1 VAGSFFAGDLT
12 APPRAVHD
20 PESSLPPLDIRLVSM
35 SPPPAEGARKRNHA
49 TRDRLL
55 DATEAIV
62 ANGGYGAPSHRTI
75 GQKAG
80 VHTALVG
87 YHFGTK
93 ELLYEAM
100 IGRRAG
106 ELTARWKKAIAAARE
121 KTPLTAEQVLAAYWA
136 PFGAED
142 AFGSSA
148 WRNYLCSVA
157 WLSQAGDGAA
167 GWERH
172 FDPVEREFRQALAD
186 ALPHLN
192 AEEIRRGFRYARELL
207 DSVLLH
213 RCESTES
220 ACGTTAPE
228 GLRDKDIDTLI
239 AFLAAGLRGLPYAR
253 MTAKKATEEARVDA
267 SVG

>member
-1 VAGSFFAGDLT
+1 MASPTT
-12 APPRAVHD
+12 AD
-20 PESSLPPLDIRLVSM
+20 
-35 SPPPAEGARKRNHA
+35 KRSDA
-49 TRDRLL
+49 TRERLL
-55 DATEAIV
+55 DAVEAIV
-62 ANGGYGAPSHRTI
+62 ANGGYGAPSHRSI
-75 GQKAG
+75 GQRAG
-80 VHTALVG
+80 VHTALVN

-93 ELLYEAM
+93 EMLYESM

-106 ELTARWKKAIAAARE
+106 ELTARWQKAITAARGND
-121 KTPLTAEQVLAAYWA
+121 PVTAEHVLAAYWA

-142 AFGSSA
+142 AFGSNP

-186 ALPHLN
+186 SLPHLN

-213 RCESTES
+213 RCEKTDGT
-220 ACGTTAPE
+220 CGVSAPE
-228 GLRDKDIDTLI
+228 GLRDQDIDTLI

-253 MTAKKATEEARVDA
+253 MTARKATAEAREGA
-267 SVG
+267 TAG